1 MFLQEDS
8 FFFKFQNNHLGFG
21 TLAYSV
27 FRKSSY
33 ESTKYEGENVAGPG

>member
-27 FRKSSY
+27 YIYDKH
-33 ESTKYEGENVAGPG
+33 GELN